1 MLNHNYVSVQYDF
14 FWKFSSKFYQNIAK
28 KGEKGIRPRRDSNPG
43 HLWEPLSDPSEIWLK
58 LTIANFWPWVQ

>member
-28 KGEKGIRPRRDSNPG
+28 KRGKRNSPTAGIEPG
-43 HLWEPLSDPSEIWLK
+43 SPGGATK
-58 LTIANFWPWVQ
+58 